1 MSGRK
6 IANGNESRPGL
17 PCAGQKEKRAAS
29 FRRIGIVAIIYGI
42 FGTLWILITDRLL
55 LLFAHEP
62 ASITAFQTYKG
73 LLFVFLSILFLSTVV
88 YRELRQLRKA
98 EKTIRDRSA
107 ALDRA
112 SREMPGA
119 ILETGCDGTISF
131 ASPAVK
137 NIFGFIP
144 SELIGRSLFLFI
156 HPEDI
161 SSALLYFEENKNPE
175 SNAQSNGLF
184 LRLRTVSGNY
194 TGLNLTATS
203 GSKEPPGGPSTVFWL
218 TPPDQKDAGKPA
230 SPALDSLTGL
240 YNWDAFEKELRR
252 LEELEPD
259 PGGEVIVCDIDGLSA
274 INELGGTACGNLAIK
289 IVADALK
296 ETLPSPSFLARIY
309 SSGFAGIIA
318 GPPGEDPDM
327 LVKKLRKKI
336 RDLEEEEKRRSSQ
349 GTGPDLPFPISVSF
363 GRANAGE
370 TAGNLMLAFR
380 IAENRMR
387 REKLLS
393 SKSGR
398 SAVVDALLQAL
409 SVRDFIT
416 AGHAERLEKLVVAM
430 GKEAGL
436 PAQRLA
442 DLRLFASLH
451 DLGKLG
457 VPDAILFKPG
467 PLSPAER
474 SEIENHCEYGYRIAI
489 TIPELIPI
497 ADLILKHHER
507 WDGKGYPLGLK
518 EEEIPLE
525 CRILSIADA
534 FDAMT
539 ASRPYRAPVT
549 KEDALAELERCAGS
563 QFDPQLVRIFIKI
576 VKNMAY

>member
-1 MSGRK
+1 M
-6 IANGNESRPGL
+6 
-17 PCAGQKEKRAAS
+17 
-29 FRRIGIVAIIYGI
+29 RRIGAVAIIYGA

-55 LLFAHEP
+55 LLFAHDP
-62 ASITAFQTYKG
+62 ARITVFQTYK
-73 LLFVFLSILFLSTVV
+73 
-88 YRELRQLRKA
+88 
-98 EKTIRDRSA
+98 
-107 ALDRA
+107 
-112 SREMPGA
+112 
-119 ILETGCDGTISF
+119 
-131 ASPAVK
+131 
-137 NIFGFIP
+137 
-144 SELIGRSLFLFI
+144 
-156 HPEDI
+156 
-161 SSALLYFEENKNPE
+161 
-175 SNAQSNGLF
+175 
-184 LRLRTVSGNY
+184 
-194 TGLNLTATS
+194 
-203 GSKEPPGGPSTVFWL
+203 EPPGTSPTVFWL
-218 TPPDQKDAGKPA
+218 THPDQKDAGKPA

-252 LEELEPD
+252 LEEHGPD
-259 PGGEVIVCDIDGLSA
+259 PGGEVVVCDIDGLSA
-274 INELGGTACGNLAIK
+274 INELGGTDCGNLAIK
-289 IVADALK
+289 IVAEALK
-296 ETLPSPSFLARIY
+296 ETLPSPGFLARIY
-309 SSGFAGIIA
+309 SSGFAGIIP
-318 GPPGEDPDM
+318 GPPGEEQDV

-336 RDLEEEEKRRSSQ
+336 RDLEEEKGRSSR
-349 GTGPDLPFPISVSF
+349 GAGPDLPFPISVSF
-363 GRANAGE
+363 GRASAQE
-370 TAGNLMLAFR
+370 TAGNLLLAFR

-416 AGHAERLEKLVVAM
+416 AGHAERLEKMVVAM